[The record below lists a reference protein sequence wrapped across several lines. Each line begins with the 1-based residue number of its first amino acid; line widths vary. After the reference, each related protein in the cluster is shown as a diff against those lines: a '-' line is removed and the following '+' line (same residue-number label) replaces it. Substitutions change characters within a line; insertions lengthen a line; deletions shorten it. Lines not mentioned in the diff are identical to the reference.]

1 MENKNSTT
9 EKTPSFK
16 ELMENDLL
24 REEYGEKGCCA
35 IAIAL
40 IVIGVCLLA
49 FGITLAILA

>member
-24 REEYGEKGCCA
+24 REEYGEKGCCL
-35 IAIAL
+35 IATVL